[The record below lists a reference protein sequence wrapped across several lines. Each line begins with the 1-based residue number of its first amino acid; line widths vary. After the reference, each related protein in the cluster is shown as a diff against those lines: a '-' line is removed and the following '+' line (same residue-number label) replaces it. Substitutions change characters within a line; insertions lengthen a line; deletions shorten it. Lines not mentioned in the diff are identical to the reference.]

1 MGSFLN
7 VCIYRLPLD
16 KSVVFPA
23 SHCPNCD
30 NKLGFFDL
38 IPVLSYLSLRGKC
51 RYCQAVISW
60 RYPLVE
66 LVTGLLFVAV
76 AVKFPPFLFWPEFVA
91 YAVFLGLTMVVLF
104 IDLEHQLIP
113 DVISFSGI
121 ILGLFFNL
129 FRGNVLSSFL
139 GALLGFG
146 LFFLIAKLGKFCF
159 KKDAVGEGDLYL
171 AAFLGAWFGWQ
182 GVLLVIFVAYLFA
195 ALVILPLLI
204 FRKVN
209 MADAVPFGPA
219 LVVGGL
225 VTLFFGQAILGWYL
239 GLLGF

>member
-1 MGSFLN
+1 
-7 VCIYRLPLD
+7 
-16 KSVVFPA
+16 
-23 SHCPNCD
+23 
-30 NKLGFFDL
+30 
-38 IPVLSYLSLRGKC
+38 
-51 RYCQAVISW
+51 
-60 RYPLVE
+60 
-66 LVTGLLFVAV
+66 V